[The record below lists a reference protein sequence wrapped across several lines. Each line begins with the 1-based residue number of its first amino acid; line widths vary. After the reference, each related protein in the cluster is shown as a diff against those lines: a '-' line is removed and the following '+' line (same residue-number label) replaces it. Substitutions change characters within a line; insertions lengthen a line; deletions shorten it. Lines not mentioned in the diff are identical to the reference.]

1 MLNSKRPPAVNL
13 EEGPVY
19 GTELGDLGIV
29 VVAAGISIV
38 AILMMVLPSPIP
50 KIAHDAAI
58 AAKIQAQN
66 QAKQAKIARQKEID
80 QAVAT
85 GVVGVDILPAK
96 PH

>member
-1 MLNSKRPPAVNL
+1 MLNKERPPAVNL

-38 AILMMVLPSPIP
+38 GLLMIVLPSPIP
-50 KIAHDAAI
+50 KIAHDTAVAARI
-58 AAKIQAQN
+58 EAQA

-80 QAVAT
+80 QAVAS
-85 GVVGVDILPAK
+85 GVVGVDILPSK
-96 PH
+96 SH

>member
-1 MLNSKRPPAVNL
+1 MLNSQRPPAVNL

-38 AILMMVLPSPIP
+38 ALLLMVLPSPIP

-58 AAKIQAQN
+58 AAQIQAQTK
-66 QAKQAKIARQKEID
+66 AKQAKIARQKEID

-96 PH
+96 AH